1 MGSIFLAVFLAFL
14 FGSML
19 LALGFGYRSIE
30 AERAARDAGEV
41 SPRPWASDGPRFF
54 AELEPATT
62 DAFYALSVR
71 ELEEHLRREHIAAA
85 GFVRRPSVVRLYPRD
100 TGDVD
105 AMTMELERYLRDES
119 RKAAAFVESP
129 SIHGLFLDP
138 GAASGLPARFEST
151 FAAMPAA

>member
-14 FGSML
+14 FGSIL

-30 AERAARDAGEV
+30 AERAARDAGEA
-41 SPRPWASDGPRFF
+41 SPRLWAKDGRRFF
-54 AELEPATT
+54 ADLEPATP

-85 GFVRRPSVVRLYPRD
+85 AFVSRPSVARLYPTD
-100 TGDVD
+100 TGYVD
-105 AMTMELERYLRDES
+105 AMTVELERYLRDES
-119 RKAAAFVESP
+119 LKAAAFVAAP

-138 GAASGLPARFEST
+138 GASIGLPARIEST